1 MLVTERICRIL
12 RTPGGD
18 VVASD
23 AVGRIHLLDP
33 DLNVLRSSPVNRSTT
48 PFYAVLLA
56 GDWVVGRDKLG
67 NIARWDVRTLEMT
80 HWIET
85 RSASDEAGLW
95 EDEEPSLTISRG
107 IVELDGNIY
116 ANNGFMQVVV
126 LDLES
131 FSVVDVR
138 SSPSGDVPIEWM
150 CVDLPD
156 VHAVTDKQGNLYLG
170 DLRTNSFPT
179 TLSLDEDANL
189 HRVRYD
195 RLHHRFWVIQDEG
208 SGETA
213 LISNGVVTVTPDG
226 RVDQEERF
234 ALDDIE
240 CLEISGDGT
249 RVYAAGFDGVIEEFD
264 NSGPELRRTRC
275 IGPFSHQVSDLALAD
290 DGSIYVL
297 CQNGVLTRID
307 GAGRVLAQLDFTPHC
322 LWDVDRIT
330 TGPDQHAVLHFA
342 SDHGVVSAVP
352 TSCKVG
358 PPTLSVVSTLQTGL
372 GFSRRVRTFSDGDGV
387 VIGRS
392 GTVARYGDGGIRWAH
407 PVGGIVHDLSVSAD
421 EARVAI
427 AANCGAFELRAA
439 DGGQLARHDIDG
451 SPVWACSYL
460 DGGDLVLSTRAG
472 RSVVLTPDRQVRL
485 RFEIGDFPKR
495 MWQHS
500 ERTLTVT
507 GGGGIRQF
515 DLTTGELIAHFRE
528 SLSNTAENA
537 IFHHGFVYVVTYD
550 SQLAVFREEGEF
562 LGVLEGVL
570 PDFPKA
576 LTILPHPS
584 GVDHLVVGG
593 RGGYLSTFRLSEDGT
608 PVPTSTT
615 WLRDVGASV
624 PTSYPVRRHAS

>member
-1 MLVTERICRIL
+1 MLVRARLCRIL
-12 RTPGGD
+12 RTPGGNI
-18 VVASD
+18 VASD
-23 AVGRIHLLDP
+23 AVGRIHLLDS
-33 DLNVLRSSPVNRSTT
+33 DLQVLLSSPVNRSTT
-48 PFYAVLLA
+48 PFYALLLS

-67 NIARWDVRTLEMT
+67 NIARWDARTLEMT
-80 HWIET
+80 HWLET
-85 RSASDEAGLW
+85 RSTSDEAFLW

-107 IVELDGNIY
+107 IVELDGKVY
-116 ANNGFMQVVV
+116 VNNGFMQLVV

-138 SSPSGDVPIEWM
+138 SSPSGDTPIEWM

-156 VHAVTDKQGNLYLG
+156 VHAVTDKHGNLYLG

-213 LISNGVVTVTPDG
+213 LISNGVVTVSPDG

-240 CLEISGDGT
+240 CLEISEDGT

-264 NSGPELRRTRC
+264 NTGPVLRRARS

-290 DGSIYVL
+290 DGCIYVL
-297 CQNGVLTRID
+297 CQNGVLTKID
-307 GAGRVLAQLDFTPHC
+307 NAGRVVAKLDFTPQC
-322 LWDVDRIT
+322 MWDVDHVT
-330 TGPDQHAVLHFA
+330 TGTDEHAVLHFA
-342 SDHGVVSAVP
+342 SDHGIVSVVPAS
-352 TSCKVG
+352 SKVG
-358 PPTLSVVSTLQTGL
+358 PPTFSIVSTVQTGL
-372 GFSRRVRTFSDGDGV
+372 GFSRRIRSFADGDGV

-392 GTVARYGDGGIRWAH
+392 GTVARYGDAGVTWAH
-407 PVGGIVHDLSVSAD
+407 AIGGIVHDLSVSTEED
-421 EARVAI
+421 RVAV
-427 AANCGAFELRAA
+427 AANCGAFELRTA
-439 DGGQLARHDIDG
+439 DGEQLARHGLDG

-460 DGGDLVLSTRAG
+460 AGGELVLSTRAG
-472 RSVVLTPDRQVRL
+472 RSVILTQDRQVRL

-495 MWQHS
+495 MWQQS

-515 DLTTGELIAHFRE
+515 DLATGELIGHFKE

-562 LGVLEGVL
+562 LGVIEGVL

-576 LTILPHPS
+576 LTILPNPS
-584 GVDHLVVGG
+584 GADHLVVGG
-593 RGGYLSTFRLSEDGT
+593 RGGYLSTFHLLEDGT
-608 PVPTSTT
+608 PVPSSTT
-615 WLRDVGASV
+615 WLRDAGA
-624 PTSYPVRRHAS
+624 PLPESYPVKHHGS